1 MNTGENT
8 LNTRKL
14 FSGNLR
20 SSTMRWTTQNL
31 RWSREWLDARN
42 LAITWSTSSM
52 GEAVPL
58 HSTRPVFL
66 LFLLLLRQGK
76 EILCQ
81 HSDHSNQVHLS
92 GKRRA
97 SLSLVHNGCR
107 GRRYSW
113 TVPWN
118 LLHDCLGWS
127 HLDKG
132 ELWILQALN
141 KFQCLS
147 FKRGVNGLQVENSH
161 NSLCSNILPKC
172 YKS

>member
-1 MNTGENT
+1 ME
-8 LNTRKL
+8 
-14 FSGNLR
+14 S
-20 SSTMRWTTQNL
+20 
-31 RWSREWLDARN
+31 
-42 LAITWSTSSM
+42 LAITWSTSST
-52 GEAVPL
+52 GEASRPP
-58 HSTRPVFL
+58 STRPKITLSFL
-66 LFLLLLRQGK
+66 SLLRQGE

-81 HSDHSNQVHLS
+81 HPDYSNQVHL
-92 GKRRA
+92 GGERRA

-113 TVPWN
+113 TVSWS

>member
-1 MNTGENT
+1 ME
-8 LNTRKL
+8 
-14 FSGNLR
+14 S
-20 SSTMRWTTQNL
+20 
-31 RWSREWLDARN
+31 
-42 LAITWSTSSM
+42 LAITCSTSSTE
-52 GEAVPL
+52 EASRPP
-58 HSTRPVFL
+58 STRPKITLSFL
-66 LFLLLLRQGK
+66 SLLRQG
-76 EILCQ
+76 LTMSCQ
-81 HSDHSNQVHLS
+81 HSDHSNQVHLC

-113 TVPWN
+113 SVPWR

-127 HLDKG
+127 RLDKG
-132 ELWILQALN
+132 ELWIVQALN
-141 KFQCLS
+141 KTQYLS